1 MMTSA
6 GVEGT
11 AGSYYLGAR
20 LTPAARP
27 SMFIKHDDEWL
38 GQRYIEPK
46 YPQAPAG
53 ATPQCIRRERRVA
66 SALRRRTDSMFTSL
80 ICGANGTT
88 GRAWPDVRL
97 RVRPAAI
104 GTA

>member
-11 AGSYYLGAR
+11 AGSCYLGAR
-20 LTPAARP
+20 LTLAARP

-46 YPQAPAG
+46 YPWAPAG

-66 SALRRRTDSMFTSL
+66 SALRRHIDFMFASL
-80 ICGANGTT
+80 ICG
-88 GRAWPDVRL
+88 
-97 RVRPAAI
+97 PA
-104 GTA
+104 GTAGRRYRPLPAPIWTA

>member
-1 MMTSA
+1 MTSA

-11 AGSYYLGAR
+11 AGSYYREAR

-27 SMFIKHDDEWL
+27 AMFIKHDDEWL

-53 ATPQCIRRERRVA
+53 ATPNA
-66 SALRRRTDSMFTSL
+66 SGASGEWHLPCVDASISCLR
-80 ICGANGTT
+80 A
-88 GRAWPDVRL
+88 
-97 RVRPAAI
+97 
-104 GTA
+104 

>member
-38 GQRYIEPK
+38 GQRYIEPNT
-46 YPQAPAG
+46 PGLLPEPPPNASGASGEWPLPCVDTSISCLRAGSAVPPAPPGDAI
-53 ATPQCIRRERRVA
+53 ARC
-66 SALRRRTDSMFTSL
+66 
-80 ICGANGTT
+80 
-88 GRAWPDVRL
+88 RAPF
-97 RVRPAAI
+97 
-104 GTA
+104 

>member
-1 MMTSA
+1 MHPGGAVRGLGGGESGTSAARVCRNRASRYNGMMTSA

-11 AGSYYLGAR
+11 AGSYYLEAR

-46 YPQAPAG
+46 YPWAPAG
-53 ATPQCIRRERRVA
+53 ATPMHPARAA
-66 SALRRRTDSMFTSL
+66 SGL
-80 ICGANGTT
+80 C
-88 GRAWPDVRL
+88 
-97 RVRPAAI
+97 PA
-104 GTA
+104 

>member
-1 MMTSA
+1 MTSA

-11 AGSYYLGAR
+11 AGSYYREAR

-27 SMFIKHDDEWL
+27 AMFIKHDDEWL

-53 ATPQCIRRERRVA
+53 ATPNA
-66 SALRRRTDSMFTSL
+66 SGASGEWPLPCVDASISCLR
-80 ICGANGTT
+80 A
-88 GRAWPDVRL
+88 
-97 RVRPAAI
+97 
-104 GTA
+104 

>member
-46 YPQAPAG
+46 YPWAPAG
-53 ATPQCIRRERRVA
+53 VTPHA
-66 SALRRRTDSMFTSL
+66 SGASGEWPLPCVDTPISCLR
-80 ICGANGTT
+80 A
-88 GRAWPDVRL
+88 
-97 RVRPAAI
+97 
-104 GTA
+104 